1 MSGFYPEDAL
11 AEIRRGFH
19 MPEGMIYLDGN
30 SLGPLHA
37 TVAQRLQRT
46 IGDQWGE
53 SLIMGWN
60 QHNWIQLPLTVGQQL
75 APILGAGANEVICC
89 DSLSINLFKCL
100 AAGLQINAPRHRI
113 VTEAEHFPGDNYI
126 AAGLANLL
134 GPQRCS
140 VDAVPF
146 NDLETLD
153 FSDVAVLS
161 LAHVDF
167 KHGSLRDLPE
177 ITRRA
182 QAQGALV
189 LWDVAHSAGVVDIA
203 LAANAVD
210 MAVGCTYKFLNGGPG
225 SPGFMYL
232 AERHQHATNVLSGW
246 MGHANRFAF
255 EPDYQSAPGME
266 RFTTGTQS
274 VIALSAVSAALE
286 VFADVTPAMLR
297 ARSSA
302 LTSYFIECLDRT
314 PQTSGLTCLTPK
326 DPEKRGSQI
335 SLQIDDGFPISQAL
349 IERGIIVDFREPNI
363 LRFGISPLYN
373 DEPQL
378 DRAVAAL
385 ADILST
391 RVYLDPR
398 FQQRGIVT

>member
-1 MSGFYPEDAL
+1 
-11 AEIRRGFH
+11 
-19 MPEGMIYLDGN
+19 
-30 SLGPLHA
+30 
-37 TVAQRLQRT
+37 
-46 IGDQWGE
+46 
-53 SLIMGWN
+53 
-60 QHNWIQLPLTVGQQL
+60 
-75 APILGAGANEVICC
+75 
-89 DSLSINLFKCL
+89 
-100 AAGLQINAPRHRI
+100 
-113 VTEAEHFPGDNYI
+113 
-126 AAGLANLL
+126 
-134 GPQRCS
+134 
-140 VDAVPF
+140 
-146 NDLETLD
+146 
-153 FSDVAVLS
+153 
-161 LAHVDF
+161 
-167 KHGSLRDLPE
+167 LRDLPE

-182 QAQGALV
+182 QTQGALV

-203 LAANAVD
+203 LTANSVD

-255 EPDYQSAPGME
+255 EPDYRSAPGME